1 MTLWRGVF
9 TKLEIFDFKSSY
21 ALARAIGKNRIMI
34 FGPTADGAYI
44 VQSMSARREVK
55 ARAKVWRGAALL
67 AALILGGCT
76 RDEATARLKN
86 DIQPDSLEIVHA
98 RFPCRSPD
106 IHFFGYRFRIFV
118 KGETSLG
125 DICWDFSTREW
136 TWQILPDSRLSHLN
150 SRK

>member
-1 MTLWRGVF
+1 
-9 TKLEIFDFKSSY
+9 
-21 ALARAIGKNRIMI
+21 MI

-55 ARAKVWRGAALL
+55 ARAKVWRGAALV
-67 AALILGGCT
+67 AALILDGCT

>member
-1 MTLWRGVF
+1 M
-9 TKLEIFDFKSSY
+9 
-21 ALARAIGKNRIMI
+21 AAKNQTMI
-34 FGPTADGAYI
+34 FGPKADGVYI
-44 VQSMSARREVK
+44 VQFMSARREVK
-55 ARAKVWRGAALL
+55 AKVWRGAVVVA
-67 AALILGGCT
+67 AALILGGCSQ
-76 RDEATARLKN
+76 DEATARLKN

-98 RFPCRSPD
+98 RFPCRSPE

-125 DICWDFSTREW
+125 DICWDFSAREW